1 MLVLSLFTGII
12 FYKWWVNNALF
23 KINSEMH
30 FFNSK
35 GDFTDD
41 SNLEQIM
48 RQESNL
54 NLLPGWEIWNTI
66 FYIIIPCYAWFFI
79 TGRFQVLPGQNCSSR
94 TRFVS
99 LDCIYLQCEP
109 FHQSQSPSVPSMSL
123 HGFKTEFC
131 LVLDVFCKVSW
142 ITTYKCP
149 FLPTGS
155 KKALGTGSAADICT
169 ATLSCW
175 SDLWLLSPMIAIL
188 MVWGE
193 MCQNIQWH

>member
-131 LVLDVFCKVSW
+131 LVLDVRWAESQPTSAHFSPLALKKPLELAQLQTSALQ
-142 ITTYKCP
+142 P
-149 FLPTGS
+149 FPVDQTCGCCLQWLPF
-155 KKALGTGSAADICT
+155 
-169 ATLSCW
+169 
-175 SDLWLLSPMIAIL
+175 
-188 MVWGE
+188 
-193 MCQNIQWH
+193 